1 MISVTFRDKKA
12 GRIKPRRQ
20 LQIFITRIPTIAPS
34 RTTKLLIDW
43 REECIYMLFVIA
55 RIQFT
60 KNVLSPNSAAK
71 IEIALFL
78 KQKCIMYLVKQPEIQ
93 EASYE
98 LYKRK
103 ELNR

>member
-71 IEIALFL
+71 IEIALFF
-78 KQKCIMYLVKQPEIQ
+78 KQKSIMYRKSKTASEIVNFEQ
-93 EASYE
+93 
-98 LYKRK
+98 
-103 ELNR
+103 